1 MSPTDDRPAG
11 RARGGEPAMIPVTG
25 ADLAIGRQFNLL
37 EILLDRMPMGVG
49 IYDHNLSLIR
59 SNPTWTAFLNRYSR
73 LKGLTEPGIRLFD
86 SASAVKDEPAWKRV
100 LDGETIREDAIRLE
114 DGGSVTFWDS
124 VLTPL
129 KGGGPVLG
137 IVGVTIDVTARV
149 TAYQTLEQRAEER
162 LRETEHRHKVAESL
176 GDILAALNSN
186 RSLPELLG
194 YIVNQASQM
203 LAADAGAAFQIDQD
217 RQMTSCD
224 ASDGFPPELAA
235 LVSKP
240 LRSPAAATKAL
251 FNHGPMAIPDL
262 PAYYAD
268 LDGDEASVRDT
279 DYYRLLA
286 EHYRSGLISP
296 ITIKD
301 EVYGGLVF
309 YYHDHRESTEE
320 DLWLVATFA
329 DQVALALENARLRE
343 REELAAVMAERNR
356 LARDLHDA
364 VTQTLFAASLIADVL
379 PRIWERNPPEGRR
392 RLEELRQLTRGALAE
407 MRTLLL
413 ELRPTALVEAPLGDL
428 LKQLGEA
435 ITGRARVPVAVVV
448 EESSTLP
455 PDVQVALYR
464 IAQEALNNVAKHARA
479 TQVTVLLRLSS
490 GPISGVAPLGDEQD
504 KARGE
509 LSKELRKELELRITD
524 NGRGFAAN
532 AVSREH
538 LGLGIMRE
546 RAASIGATLTV
557 DSQPGLG
564 TQVLAVWRGQTKED
578 KP

>member
-1 MSPTDDRPAG
+1 MTPTDDDPSDLPGGSELAAAIAAG
-11 RARGGEPAMIPVTG
+11 N
-25 ADLAIGRQFNLL
+25 DSAISRQFDLL

-49 IYDHNLSLIR
+49 IYDQDLCLIR
-59 SNPTWTAFLNRYSR
+59 SNLTWTTFLHRYSR
-73 LKGLTEPGIRLFD
+73 LRGLTEPGIRLFD
-86 SASAVKDEPAWKRV
+86 SASAVKDEPTWKRV
-100 LDGETIREDAIRLE
+100 LDGETVREEAIRLE
-114 DGGSVTFWDS
+114 DDGLVSFWDS

-129 KGGGPVLG
+129 KGDGSVLG

-149 TAYQTLEQRAEER
+149 LAYQAMEQPAEER

-176 GDILAALNSN
+176 GHILAALNSN

-194 YIVNQASQM
+194 YIVNQASLM
-203 LAADAGAAFQIDQD
+203 LAADAGSAFRLDQD
-217 RQMTSCD
+217 RRVTVCD
-224 ASDGFPPELAA
+224 ASDGLPPDLAA
-235 LVSKP
+235 LVTHP
-240 LRSPAAATKAL
+240 IRSPGAATKSL
-251 FNHGPMAIPDL
+251 FDHGPTVVPDL
-262 PAYYAD
+262 SAYYTD
-268 LDGDEASVRDT
+268 LDGDEAST
-279 DYYRLLA
+279 QNGNYYGLLS
-286 EHYRSGLISP
+286 EHYHSGLIAP

-301 EVYGGLVF
+301 EVYGGLAF
-309 YYHDHRESTEE
+309 YYRDRRDFAEE
-320 DLWLVATFA
+320 DLWLAATFA
-329 DQVALALENARLRE
+329 NQIALALENDRLRQ
-343 REELAAVMAERNR
+343 RDELAAVMAERNR

-428 LKQLGEA
+428 LKQLAEA

-464 IAQEALNNVAKHARA
+464 IAQEALNNVAKHASA

-490 GPISGVAPLGDEQD
+490 GPDSGASGAGVAEDRAKGD
-504 KARGE
+504 
-509 LSKELRKELELRITD
+509 LSKELELRITD
-524 NGRGFAAN
+524 NGRGFTSN
-532 AVSREH
+532 GVSREH
-538 LGLGIMRE
+538 LGLSIMRE
-546 RAASIGATLTV
+546 RAASIGASLTV
-557 DSQPGLG
+557 ESQPGQG

-578 KP
+578 KQ